1 MILTL
6 AIDSG
11 AITVFHG
18 QGYFFINDSLDVY
31 DRFLGLIFSPF
42 GYYMDKIL

>member
-6 AIDSG
+6 AMDSD
-11 AITVFHG
+11 AITVSHG

-31 DRFLGLIFSPF
+31 DLFLGLIFPPF
-42 GYYMDKIL
+42 GYYMDKNL